1 MKVGLFTDLHL
12 GIKQDSAEWHAIA
25 LEWADWFVS
34 ELKERDINT
43 VFFLGDFF
51 HNRSTVSV
59 ITLYTAFQF
68 IQKLA
73 DFDCH
78 FIFGNHDLYYQN
90 NPEVSG
96 VALFDGFKNIHIYN
110 KPEVVELGG
119 KKLVFS
125 GWGYDPLKYEGDVL
139 LTHAEIDVFK
149 FNDGIICN
157 SGLKPSSLLKNYKKI
172 ISGHFHARQI
182 KNYKAGSIEYI
193 GNPFQTDFSDT
204 EIDKV
209 FAILDLDDL
218 SMDYVQNRISPR
230 FRRKEL
236 SELVELTDLQDFVN
250 ELQGNYLKLV
260 INKDITVVD
269 ANELKRLLYQF
280 NPKDVKFDWIDKE
293 QFVLK
298 DKEIK
303 TFDLSD
309 AIREYI
315 DGIEIDSKEEI
326 KNYVLDLF
334 KKHNNL

>member
-34 ELKERDINT
+34 ELKKRNIKT
-43 VFFLGDFF
+43 IAFLGDFF

-110 KPEVVELGG
+110 KPEVVELGS

-125 GWGYDPLKYEGDVL
+125 GWGYDPLQYEGDVL

-149 FNDGIICN
+149 FNDGIVCN
-157 SGLKPSSLLKNYKKI
+157 SGLKPSQLLKKYKRI
-172 ISGHFHARQI
+172 ISGHFHGRQV

-218 SMDYVQNRISPR
+218 SMDYVQNRVSPR
-230 FRRKEL
+230 FRRMEL
-236 SELVELTDLQDFVN
+236 SELIEVTDLEEFAKG
-250 ELQGNYLKLV
+250 LQNNFFKVVL
-260 INKDITVVD
+260 NKDITILDV
-269 ANELKRLLYQF
+269 NELKRLLYLCK
-280 NPKDVKFDWIDKE
+280 PRDIKFEWVDKE
-293 QFVLK
+293 QFILK

-303 TFDLSD
+303 SFSLADS
-309 AIREYI
+309 IREYI
-315 DGIEIDSKEEI
+315 ENIDIENKDEI
-326 KNYVLDLF
+326 QDYIL
-334 KKHNNL
+334 KKFEKYNNT